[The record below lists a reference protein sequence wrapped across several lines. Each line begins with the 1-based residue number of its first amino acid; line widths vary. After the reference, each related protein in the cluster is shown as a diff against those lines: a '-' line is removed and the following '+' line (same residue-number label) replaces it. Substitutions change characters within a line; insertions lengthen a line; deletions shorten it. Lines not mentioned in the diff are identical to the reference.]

1 MGVITKP
8 ICDTDKDWER
18 PEEVI
23 LNNKTKG
30 AEAAKPPMTMC
41 EQTLDPTAVG
51 EKAKLSTWVRRATLS
66 WETLQE
72 EEAVTHVPSAASV
85 DSQHSSCSS
94 LVTPQVEGTHTTGF
108 ACSFL
113 LPLGGDYSDPDTQR
127 FEQAAAGG
135 GESGTA
141 LGPGSQEE
149 GKGEAEKE
157 KG

>member
-51 EKAKLSTWVRRATLS
+51 EKAKLSTWVRRATLL

-85 DSQHSSCSS
+85 NSQHSSCNS
-94 LVTPQVEGTHTTGF
+94 LVTTQVEGSHATGF
-108 ACSFL
+108 AYSFL
-113 LPLGGDYSDPDTQR
+113 LPLGGDYPNPDTQK
-127 FEQAAAGG
+127 FERAAARG
-135 GESGTA
+135 GESGTV
-141 LGPGSQEE
+141 LGPGN
-149 GKGEAEKE
+149 
-157 KG
+157 